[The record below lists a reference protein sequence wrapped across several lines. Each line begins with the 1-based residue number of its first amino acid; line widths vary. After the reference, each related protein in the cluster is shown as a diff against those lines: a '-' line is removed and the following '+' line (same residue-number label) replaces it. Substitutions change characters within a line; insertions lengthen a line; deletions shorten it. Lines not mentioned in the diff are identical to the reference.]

1 MATARAARSA
11 IRIKTLTGIAHRAHI
26 DVGNALG
33 RNTHARKAAPQR
45 STHIDVALVDQ
56 ACLAERIEKLLG
68 NFFANLEMA
77 RMDIR
82 ADIHVEAF
90 RGLARK
96 LTKRRKRRRPG
107 AVHDPAPSAMRHG
120 ELAGRR
126 HNNHR
131 RAIGKAQQGRNIIA
145 THGNRVAAFGRE
157 LSRLGDIASVFAYGD
172 IGAMHL
178 VGHNKPRR
186 IDAER
191 LADPAAILT
200 HAFGIVVDMKAQ
212 VQRIVRRH
220 AHAAR
225 ALGKRDAYAAC
236 FEQGL
241 IGKCGQVRKTTL
253 DKPRERQIEGRFKP

>member
-1 MATARAARSA
+1 
-11 IRIKTLTGIAHRAHI
+11 
-26 DVGNALG
+26 
-33 RNTHARKAAPQR
+33 
-45 STHIDVALVDQ
+45 
-56 ACLAERIEKLLG
+56 
-68 NFFANLEMA
+68 MA

-126 HNNHR
+126 HDNHR
-131 RAIGKAQQGRNIIA
+131 RAIGIA

-157 LSRLGDIASVFAYGD
+157 LSRLDDIASVFAHGD

-186 IDAER
+186 INAER
-191 LADPAAILT
+191 LADPATILT

-212 VQRIVRRH
+212 VQRIVRRLTH
-220 AHAAR
+220 TAR
-225 ALGKRDAYAAC
+225 TLGKRDAYAAC

-253 DKPRERQIEGRFKP
+253 DKPRQRVASSPDALVIPVMAHRFRFIDDEGNRECIPRRRRA

>member
-1 MATARAARSA
+1 MAS
-11 IRIKTLTGIAHRAHI
+11 
-26 DVGNALG
+26 
-33 RNTHARKAAPQR
+33 
-45 STHIDVALVDQ
+45 
-56 ACLAERIEKLLG
+56 ERIEKLLG
-68 NFFANLEMA
+68 DFFTDLEMA

-82 ADIHVEAF
+82 ADIYVEAF
-90 RGLARK
+90 GVIARK
-96 LTKRRKRRRPG
+96 LAKRRKRRRPG
-107 AVHDPAPSAMRHG
+107 AIHDPAPSAMRHG

-126 HNNHR
+126 HDDNR
-131 RAIGKAQQGRNIIA
+131 RAIGEAQQGRDA
-145 THGNRVAAFGRE
+145 VAAHGDRVAAFGRK
-157 LSRLGDIASVFAYGD
+157 LSRLDDIASVFAHGD
-172 IGAMHL
+172 IGAMYL

-212 VQRIVRRH
+212 VQRIVRRLTH
-220 AHAAR
+220 TAR
-225 ALGKRDAYAAC
+225 TLGKRDAYAAC